1 MARAMFVVA
10 IVVGLAL
17 PVFAADRLTDRDVKA
32 LITRIEQGR
41 DKFDDELDGKLKNS
55 VIRQPSGEVNV
66 KDVLNDFQKSIDRVE
81 ERLKPDYAASA
92 EVAQLLRRGSAI
104 ETFFR
109 QQPPGT
115 KGESEWNRLAS
126 DLKALAAAYGAD
138 FPLSADATVR
148 RIGDGELVSA
158 VSQVAA
164 SSDQLKKALDND
176 LKKNATVSKEARQA
190 AIAEADQLSKDA
202 KALRD
207 RVKDTKPSSAEASK
221 LLAQA
226 FKVQSFVDS
235 HQVPASAGAWKA
247 TSGYVQVVA
256 DAYRAPWPR

>member
-1 MARAMFVVA
+1 MTRAALMVA
-10 IVVGLAL
+10 IVAGLSS
-17 PVFAADRLTDRDVKA
+17 PVLAADRLTDRDVKG

-41 DKFDDELDGKLKNS
+41 DKFDDELDGKLKDS
-55 VIRQPSGEVNV
+55 VLRQPTGEVNV

-81 ERLKPDYAASA
+81 ERLNPEYAASA
-92 EVAQLLRRGSAI
+92 EVATLLRRASGIDA
-104 ETFFR
+104 FFR

-126 DLKALAAAYGAD
+126 DLKVLAVAYGAD

-148 RIGDGELVSA
+148 RIGDGELVTA

-164 SSDQLKKALDND
+164 TSDQLKKSLDND
-176 LKKNATVSKEARQA
+176 LKKDPTVSKEARQA
-190 AIAEADQLSKDA
+190 AIAESEQLTKDA

-207 RVKDTKPSSAEASK
+207 RVKDAKPSSAEASK

-226 FKVQSFVDS
+226 SKVQGFVAS
-235 HQVPASAGAWKA
+235 HQVPASAAAWKA
-247 TSGYVQVVA
+247 TAGHVQVVA
-256 DAYRAPWPR
+256 TAYGTPWPR

>member
-1 MARAMFVVA
+1 MARAVFVVA
-10 IVVGLAL
+10 VVIGLAS
-17 PVFAADRLTDRDVKA
+17 PVFAADRLTDRDVKT

-41 DKFDDELDGKLKNS
+41 DKFDDELDGKLKSS

-66 KDVLNDFQKSIDRVE
+66 KDVLNDFQESIDRVE
-81 ERLKPDYAASA
+81 ERLKPEYAASA
-92 EVAQLLRRGSAI
+92 EVATLLRRGSGI

-126 DLKALAAAYGAD
+126 DLKGLAVAYGAD
-138 FPLSADATVR
+138 FPLSSDATVR

-158 VSQVAA
+158 VSQVATSA
-164 SSDQLKKALDND
+164 DQLKKSLDND
-176 LKKNATVSKEARQA
+176 LKKNATVSKEARGA
-190 AIAEADQLSKDA
+190 AVAEADQLTKDA

-226 FKVQSFVDS
+226 SKVQGFVQS
-235 HQVPASAGAWKA
+235 HQVPASAAAWKA
-247 TSGYVQVVA
+247 TAGYLQVVA
-256 DAYRAPWPR
+256 NAYGAPWQH

>member
-1 MARAMFVVA
+1 MARAVFVVA
-10 IVVGLAL
+10 VVIGLAA

-41 DKFDDELDGKLKNS
+41 DKFDDELDGKLKSS

-81 ERLKPDYAASA
+81 ERLKPEYAASA
-92 EVAQLLRRGSAI
+92 EVAQLLRRGSGI

-126 DLKALAAAYGAD
+126 DLKVLAVAYGAD

-164 SSDQLKKALDND
+164 SSDQLKKSLDND
-176 LKKNATVSKEARQA
+176 LKKDAT
-190 AIAEADQLSKDA
+190 
-202 KALRD
+202 
-207 RVKDTKPSSAEASK
+207 
-221 LLAQA
+221 
-226 FKVQSFVDS
+226 
-235 HQVPASAGAWKA
+235 
-247 TSGYVQVVA
+247 
-256 DAYRAPWPR
+256 

>member
-1 MARAMFVVA
+1 MARAVFVVA
-10 IVVGLAL
+10 VVIGLTA

-41 DKFDDELDGKLKNS
+41 DKFDDELDDKLKNS

-81 ERLKPDYAASA
+81 ERLKPEYAASA
-92 EVAQLLRRGSAI
+92 EVAALLRRGSGI
-104 ETFFR
+104 EAFFR

-138 FPLSADATVR
+138 FPLTADATVR
-148 RIGDGELVSA
+148 RVGDGELVSA

-164 SSDQLKKALDND
+164 SSDQLKKSLDND

-190 AIAEADQLSKDA
+190 AVAEANQLSKDA

-226 FKVQSFVDS
+226 SKVQGFVDS
-235 HQVPASAGAWKA
+235 HQLPASAGEWKA

-256 DAYRAPWPR
+256 NAYGTPWPH

>member
-1 MARAMFVVA
+1 MTRVAFVIA
-10 IVVGLAL
+10 IVVGLSW
-17 PVFAADRLTDRDVKA
+17 PVLAADRLTDRDVKA

-55 VIRQPSGEVNV
+55 VIRLPSGEVNV

-81 ERLKPDYAASA
+81 ERLKPEYAASA
-92 EVAQLLRRGSAI
+92 EVGALLRRASGI
-104 ETFFR
+104 EAFFR

-126 DLKALAAAYGAD
+126 DLKVLAGAYGVD

-148 RIGDGELVSA
+148 RIGDGELVTA

-164 SSDQLKKALDND
+164 TSDQLKKSLDND
-176 LKKNATVSKEARQA
+176 LKKDATVSKEARQA
-190 AIAEADQLSKDA
+190 AIAEADQLIRDA

-207 RVKDTKPSSAEASK
+207 RIKDAKPSSAEASK
-221 LLAQA
+221 LLSQA
-226 FKVQSFVDS
+226 SKVRGFVDS
-235 HQVPASAGAWKA
+235 HQVPTSSAAWKA
-247 TSGYVQVVA
+247 AAAQVQVVA
-256 DAYRAPWPR
+256 TAYGTPWPH